1 MSAIRTDVIENRKIK
16 FKTGIYFY
24 TGNRNI
30 HFSHS
35 LGLRRLGFRIYKEQ
49 SIQCLQ

>member
-1 MSAIRTDVIENRKIK
+1 MSAIRTDVIENQKIK